1 LRQTS
6 ATGVPASARTCEA
19 IHNGWGKNDLKDA
32 QVILHL
38 LCTGLTQRCHDPL
51 LHGLNDLQE
60 LSKTH
65 EAISKAKTEVLHRLL
80 IHYLRLYFPGIE
92 RFRHN
97 SCSEWFFS
105 FLDYF
110 PRRPASPRLARCW
123 SAVLTRRLSTC
134 GISTGTQDLEEAIRA
149 CTAAND
155 ADPEPFVWTKSAEA
169 ILASIGRYCQRIS
182 QLRPL
187 EAVG

>member
-19 IHNGWGKNDLKDA
+19 IHNGWDKNDLKDA

-80 IHYLRLYFPGIE
+80 IHYLRL
-92 RFRHN
+92 
-97 SCSEWFFS
+97 
-105 FLDYF
+105 
-110 PRRPASPRLARCW
+110 
-123 SAVLTRRLSTC
+123 
-134 GISTGTQDLEEAIRA
+134 
-149 CTAAND
+149 
-155 ADPEPFVWTKSAEA
+155 
-169 ILASIGRYCQRIS
+169 
-182 QLRPL
+182 
-187 EAVG
+187 